1 MARVGR
7 VRFVDDS
14 KATNPE
20 AAIPSLTSF
29 ADIYWIAGGKPKPGG
44 FQALVPH
51 LAAVRGAWLIGE
63 AADAMAVMLA
73 GSVPVTV
80 AGTLERALPA
90 AFAAA
95 RGSTAAE
102 AVVLLA
108 PACASF
114 DQFTSYEARG
124 DRFAALARELS
135 TTEPVA

>member
-1 MARVGR
+1 
-7 VRFVDDS
+7 
-14 KATNPE
+14 
-20 AAIPSLTSF
+20 
-29 ADIYWIAGGKPKPGG
+29 
-44 FQALVPH
+44 
-51 LAAVRGAWLIGE
+51 
-63 AADAMAVMLA
+63 
-73 GSVPVTV
+73 
-80 AGTLERALPA
+80 LERALPA